1 MRDVTY
7 AMETYDV
14 LGATR
19 PIEQFVDNLSNWYLR
34 RSRRRFWKSGSDSDK
49 QAAYATLY
57 EALVTV
63 AKLLAPT
70 MPFIADELYLNLVG
84 SVDPKAPQSVHLENW
99 PQYDVNLIDEKL
111 NASMSLVMR
120 LTSLG
125 HAARNKANRKVRQP
139 LSEVAFALSNRDE
152 QKILNDYA
160 DLLEDELNVKSVRSL
175 NSAAEAVSY
184 SLNPLPKQLGQKYGS
199 KFPEIRKQV
208 LALNAEKSAAAL
220 LAGDPIEV
228 PVDGESLSLLP
239 EEVEVRIQ
247 AREGF
252 AVASEGAYV
261 AALVTELTQELIEE
275 GLAREF
281 VRRLQDL
288 RKTADLEIA
297 DRIKVVYQ
305 ASPALAQAVRAFADY
320 IKSETLA
327 IELTEA
333 ANVHSWVQVED
344 EFDGEKVTIALERQ

>member
-1 MRDVTY
+1 M
-7 AMETYDV
+7 
-14 LGATR
+14 
-19 PIEQFVDNLSNWYLR
+19 
-34 RSRRRFWKSGSDSDK
+34 
-49 QAAYATLY
+49 
-57 EALVTV
+57 
-63 AKLLAPT
+63 
-70 MPFIADELYLNLVG
+70 
-84 SVDPKAPQSVHLENW
+84 
-99 PQYDVNLIDEKL
+99 
-111 NASMSLVMR
+111 
-120 LTSLG
+120 
-125 HAARNKANRKVRQP
+125 
-139 LSEVAFALSNRDE
+139 
-152 QKILNDYA
+152 
-160 DLLEDELNVKSVRSL
+160 
-175 NSAAEAVSY
+175 
-184 SLNPLPKQLGQKYGS
+184 
-199 KFPEIRKQV
+199 
-208 LALNAEKSAAAL
+208 
-220 LAGDPIEV
+220 
-228 PVDGESLSLLP
+228 DGESLSLLP

-327 IELTEA
+327 IELTET